1 MLESLLNIWIWLI
14 LGLTAASAG
23 IAFVSI
29 RNGRSARGST
39 LLEKVAVMP
48 FSSVRQDIKNEL
60 ERARRYQRRVALAVI
75 RPGSRIQKSIW
86 STRNGSPG
94 WGNGQ
99 HPRREALQA
108 AFLALGSVLRDLFRT
123 EDILA
128 YNASRNLFVLLLVEC
143 SRSEATRTLRR
154 AQAGVRE
161 RTQIGI
167 QAGVAE
173 FPADGLILRD
183 LIGRA
188 EEALSGESALYSRE
202 TPTHAALA
210 NHR

>member
-1 MLESLLNIWIWLI
+1 MLESHLNIWILLL
-14 LGLTAASAG
+14 LGLTAVSAG
-23 IAFVSI
+23 IAFASI
-29 RNGRSARGST
+29 RNGRSASGSN

-48 FSSVRQDIKNEL
+48 FSYVRQDIENEL
-60 ERARRYQRRVALAVI
+60 ERARRYRRRLALAVI

-86 STRNGSPG
+86 FPRSGRPG
-94 WGNGQ
+94 WGNRQ
-99 HPRREALQA
+99 RLRREALQT
-108 AFLALGSVLRDLFRT
+108 AFLALGSVLKDLFRT

-154 AQAGVRE
+154 VQARVQE
-161 RTQIGI
+161 QTQIGM
-167 QAGVAE
+167 QVGVAE
-173 FPADGLILRD
+173 FPVDGLILGD

-188 EEALSGESALYSRE
+188 EEALSGESALPSRE
-202 TPTHAALA
+202 TLAHATFA